1 MEAPSKS
8 KILSTL
14 WSDIQ
19 AFLASNPQPNDYKI
33 LSHGNIRHSMS
44 MPRYFF
50 DQAIRFD
57 GPTMERV
64 NKLAERYR
72 LRLDVREDPDG
83 KEQGNFVMFDEAGNY
98 YGRIT
103 TQGLTL
109 TPQRFG
115 EAFIFDILSL
125 YLTPEA

>member
-1 MEAPSKS
+1 MEMPSKS
-8 KILSTL
+8 ELLAAL
-14 WSDIQ
+14 WADIR
-19 AFLASNPQPNDYKI
+19 AFLASNPQPNDYKV

-50 DQAIRFD
+50 DQPIRFD

-64 NKLAERYR
+64 NELAERYR

-83 KEQGNFVMFDEAGNY
+83 KEQGNFVIFDEAGNY

-109 TPQRFG
+109 TPQRFDQ
-115 EAFIFDILSL
+115 AFFQEILSL
-125 YLTPEA
+125 YLAG